1 MRKLACFPH
10 LSGRQ
15 AAQAILLTS
24 FAATLVGCGFGSAFS
39 VSGGQPSAAISGTAF
54 GGQQPV
60 GSSSVQVWSA
70 GVSGYGSQA
79 NLLATTSSNS
89 TGGFQFASGAYNCP
103 TSPSTTPL
111 YLTATGGNPGNSSG
125 NPNSKI
131 LLVAILGSCSS
142 AESATVN
149 LNEVTTVAAAY
160 ALSGFINPAKFGMS
174 ATTAAGDS
182 IGTTYSATPTYA
194 ANNNNIVGLNNAV
207 ANAGVLA
214 NIATGSS
221 PGTTTNGTVD
231 VAKIYTLA
239 NILASCVNSDPTSG
253 DPQCSTL
260 FTDVS
265 PSTGTAAT
273 NTFEAAYYLCQ
284 NPTNS
289 ASSTATV
296 FTLASTQPPFAPA
309 LTTAP
314 TDWTVGVNYTATG
327 MTSGQRLAIDPIGN
341 VWVTSSNSTSGGQVT
356 EFSPTGAVLNT
367 FTGAYGT
374 TPVTLTTPVGIAI
387 DNKAI
392 QNSASSGGSNVAV
405 ADSGTNNIFV
415 FNEGTSDGSPAFSQN
430 VAGSATTGEEPYAIG
445 FGTDLGMYITE
456 TTTTSLSTAQ
466 TPIIVKSSYG
476 SSTAVSTYG
485 VIGGDKVAD
494 QGPFGIVNTKDN
506 TVFIVGQSQVATP
519 PPGTTA
525 NAGAIR
531 NCLGST
537 LTCTSNQYSGTA
549 KASYPTGAVFDS
561 FGNLWFANAAY
572 AVSGSTIYG
581 PATGAGGTQSPT
593 DSFLTVSPVTYSG
606 STSTVD
612 TLSSTVYS
620 TGLGAGGLNIARYL
634 AIDGNNSLWVANAGG
649 VTTGTSPNTT
659 TTYGVSQFAD
669 PNTANPATVAATALS
684 PATTGY
690 VHTMSAPNDIA
701 IDGSGNVWVV
711 NGGAV
716 NYVTEIVGAATPAV
730 TPIDYNI
737 RYNTWGQR
745 P

>member
-1 MRKLACFPH
+1 MRKLPCFSH

-15 AAQAILLTS
+15 PAQAILLTS
-24 FAATLVGCGFGSAFS
+24 LVATLIGCGNGNVIS
-39 VSGGQPSAAISGTAF
+39 VSGQPSVALTGTAF

-60 GSSSVQVWSA
+60 TSASVQVWAA
-70 GVSGYGSQA
+70 GVTGYGSQA
-79 NLLATTSSNS
+79 TLLATTSTDSS
-89 TGGFQFASGAYNCP
+89 GSFQFAASAYTCP
-103 TSPSTTPL
+103 SAPSSTPL
-111 YLTATGGNPGNSSG
+111 YITATGGNPGNSSG
-125 NPNSKI
+125 NANPKI
-131 LLVAILGSCSS
+131 LLVAMLGSCST
-142 AESATVN
+142 AESASVN
-149 LNEVTTVAAAY
+149 INEVTTIAAAY
-160 ALSGFINPAKFGMS
+160 AMSGFIAPVNFGLS
-174 ATTAAGDS
+174 ATTGAGDS
-182 IGTTYSATPTYA
+182 IGSPYSASPTYA
-194 ANNNNIVGLNNAV
+194 AKNNNIVGLNNAV

-214 NIATGSS
+214 NFTTGTS

-231 VAKIYTLA
+231 FAKINTLA
-239 NILASCVNSDPTSG
+239 DILAYCVNSDPTG
-253 DPQCSTL
+253 GGTQCSTL

-265 PSTGTAAT
+265 PATGTAAT

-289 ASSTATV
+289 ASTISTV
-296 FTLASTQPPFAPA
+296 FGLASTQAPFQPV
-309 LTTAP
+309 LSTSP
-314 TDWTVGVNYTATG
+314 TDWTVGVNYTAPG
-327 MTSGQRLAIDPIGN
+327 MTAGQRLAIDPVGN
-341 VWVTSSNSTSGGQVT
+341 VWVTSANSTSGGQVT
-356 EFSPTGAVLNT
+356 EFSPTGAVLSS
-367 FTGAYGT
+367 FTGAFGT
-374 TPVTLTTPVGIAI
+374 TPVTLTAPMGIAI

-415 FNEGTSDGSPAFSQN
+415 FNEGTSNGNPAFSQN
-430 VAGSATTGEEPYAIG
+430 IAGSATTGEEPYAIG

-466 TPIIVKSSYG
+466 TPIIVKSAYG
-476 SSTAVSTYG
+476 SSSAVSTYG
-485 VIGGDKVAD
+485 AIGADHAAD
-494 QGPFGIVNTKDN
+494 QSPFGIVNSHDN

-519 PPGTTA
+519 PPGATA

-531 NCLGST
+531 NCVGSS
-537 LTCTSNQYSGTA
+537 LTCSNNQYSGTA
-549 KASYPTGAVFDS
+549 KASYPQGAVFDS
-561 FGNLWFANAAY
+561 SSNLWFSNAAY
-572 AVSGSTIYG
+572 AVSGGVTYG
-581 PATGAGGTQSPT
+581 PGTQSPT
-593 DSFLTVSPVTYSG
+593 NSFLSVSVLTTG
-606 STSTVD
+606 SPD
-612 TLSSTVYS
+612 TLSTTPVA
-620 TGLGAGGLNIARYL
+620 TAAGAGGLNNARYL

-649 VTTGTSPNTT
+649 VTTGST
-659 TTYGVSQFAD
+659 TTYGVSQFA
-669 PNTANPATVAATALS
+669 NNGSATPPTALS